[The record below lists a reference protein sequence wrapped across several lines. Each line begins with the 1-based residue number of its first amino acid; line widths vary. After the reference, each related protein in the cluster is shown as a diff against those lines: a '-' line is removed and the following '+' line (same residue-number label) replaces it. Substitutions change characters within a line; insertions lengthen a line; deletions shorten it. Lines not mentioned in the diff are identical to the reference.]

1 MHSDRRPVII
11 GAGPAGLTAA
21 LELAKNG
28 VAAQVFEASS
38 NVGGLA
44 RTPGEHGF
52 RVDPGGHRFF
62 TKNEHILQ
70 LWKSLLPAGEWHAV
84 SRRSAML
91 VDGHYVPYPLLGRN
105 LLTQLGYGR
114 GARGLGSLLWSRMR
128 RGMRS
133 LDDSATFLEWG
144 RYQFGDYWYRMF
156 FDGYVR
162 KTWLAEPAQL
172 TSDWAEQRIK
182 PIVWGG
188 RDAMAADA
196 FLYPRRGPGQLWDAA
211 ASELA
216 RFGVEPSLD
225 SPVVKLRFDGRRWV
239 IELRNGDTVTGDAVF
254 SSMPL
259 QMLVNALEPAPP
271 QQVWEAAAQLKH
283 RGLITVAVALG
294 ERRELPFNWVYT
306 PGMDLQVGRIQN
318 YRQWSDDLTPP
329 GWDGTY
335 LGFEYF
341 IGAGSALWTADD
353 AHMRRRVESDLRT
366 LGFDPSTI
374 ERVMVV
380 RSQFAYPICNP
391 AMESSVAQIRD
402 CLRRQYPSLHPIG
415 RNGMHRYD
423 NQDHAMLS
431 AMHSVKRYFGESVD
445 PWQVNKERRY
455 HESGL
460 LKV

>member
-1 MHSDRRPVII
+1 MHSDRRPLVI

-44 RTPGEHGF
+44 RTPCEHGF

-62 TKNEHILQ
+62 TKDEQILE
-70 LWKSLLPAGEWHAV
+70 LWRSLLPADEWQLV

-91 VDGHYVPYPLLGRN
+91 VNGHYVPYPLVGRN
-105 LLTQLGYGR
+105 LLTQLGYRR
-114 GARGLGSLLWSRMR
+114 GARGLGSLLWSRLR
-128 RGMRS
+128 QGPGS
-133 LDDSATFLEWG
+133 IGDSATFLDWG

-182 PIVWGG
+182 PIVWS
-188 RDAMAADA
+188 RDAVASDA

-211 ASELA
+211 ASTLA
-216 RFGVEPSLD
+216 DFGVRPALD
-225 SPVVKLRFDGRRWV
+225 SPVGKLTFDGRRWT
-239 IELRNGDTVTGDAVF
+239 IDLRNGDTATGDAVF

-259 QMLVNALEPAPP
+259 QMLVSALEPAPP
-271 QQVWEAAAQLKH
+271 QQVWAAAAQLKH

-294 ERRELPFNWVYT
+294 QRRELPFNWVYT
-306 PGMDLQVGRIQN
+306 PGRNVRVGRIQN
-318 YRQWSDDLTPP
+318 YRRWSNDLTPP

-341 IGAGSALWTADD
+341 IGAGSELWAADD
-353 AHMRRRVESDLRT
+353 EHMRNMVESDLHT

-374 ERVMVV
+374 ECVMVV

-391 AMESSVAQIRD
+391 AMDTSVAQIRD
-402 CLRRQYPSLHPIG
+402 YLRRRYPSLHPIG

-431 AMHSVKRYFGESVD
+431 AMHSVKRYFGVSID

>member
-1 MHSDRRPVII
+1 MHSDKRPVII

-28 VAAQVFEASS
+28 VVAQLFEASS

-44 RTPGEHGF
+44 RTPTEHGF
-52 RVDPGGHRFF
+52 RIDPGGHRFF
-62 TKNEHILQ
+62 TKDEQILE
-70 LWKSLLPAGEWHAV
+70 LWKSLLPADQWHSV

-91 VDGHYVPYPLLGRN
+91 VDGRYVPYPLVGRD
-105 LLTQLGYGR
+105 LLTQLGYRR
-114 GARGLGSLLWSRMR
+114 GARGLGSLLWSRLR
-128 RGMRS
+128 RGS
-133 LDDSATFLEWG
+133 IDDSANFLEWG

-162 KTWLAEPAQL
+162 KTWLSEPADL

-182 PIVWGG
+182 PIVWG
-188 RDAMAADA
+188 DAIGADA

-211 ASELA
+211 ASALA
-216 RFGVEPSLD
+216 EFGVEPALG
-225 SPVVKLRFDGRRWV
+225 SPVDKLRFDGRRWT
-239 IELRNGDTVTGDAVF
+239 IELRNGDTATGDAIF

-259 QMLVNALEPAPP
+259 QMLINALEPAPP

-294 ERRELPFNWVYT
+294 QRRELPFNWVYT
-306 PGMDLQVGRIQN
+306 PGRNVRVGRIQN
-318 YRQWSDDLTPP
+318 YRRWSDDLTPRD
-329 GWDGTY
+329 WDGTF

-341 IGAGSALWTADD
+341 IGAGSELWTADD
-353 AHMRRRVESDLRT
+353 DHLRRMVETDLRT
-366 LGFDPSTI
+366 LGFDTRTI
-374 ERVMVV
+374 ERIMVV

-391 AMESSVAQIRD
+391 AMDTSVGRIRD
-402 CLRRQYPSLHPIG
+402 YLRREHPSLHPIG

-431 AMHSVKRYFGESVD
+431 AMHSVKRYFGESID
-445 PWQVNKERRY
+445 PWEVNKERRY

>member
-1 MHSDRRPVII
+1 MHSDRRPLVI

-28 VAAQVFEASS
+28 AAAQVFEASA

-44 RTPGEHGF
+44 RTPDDHGF

-62 TKNEHILQ
+62 TKNDQILE
-70 LWKSLLPAGEWHAV
+70 LWRSLLPADQWLSVA
-84 SRRSAML
+84 RRSAML
-91 VDGHYVPYPLLGRN
+91 VDGHYVPYPLVGRN
-105 LLTQLGYGR
+105 LLTQMGYGR
-114 GARGLGSLLWSRMR
+114 GARGLGSLLWSRLR
-128 RGMRS
+128 RGIRP
-133 LDDSATFLEWG
+133 LDDSANFLQWG

-162 KTWLAEPAQL
+162 KTWLAEPAEL

-188 RDAMAADA
+188 EAIGADA

-211 ASELA
+211 ASALA
-216 RFGVEPSLD
+216 DYGVEPTLD
-225 SPVVKLRFDGRRWV
+225 SPVVKLRFDGGKWTV
-239 IELRNGDTVTGDAVF
+239 ELRNGDTATGDAVF

-259 QMLVNALEPAPP
+259 QMLINALEPAPP
-271 QQVWEAAAQLKH
+271 QPVWDAAAQLRH
-283 RGLITVAVALG
+283 RGLITVAVALSQ
-294 ERRELPFNWVYT
+294 RRELPFNWVYT
-306 PGMDLQVGRIQN
+306 PGPNLRVGRIQN
-318 YRQWSDDLTPP
+318 YRKWSDDLTPP

-341 IGAGSALWTADD
+341 IGAGSDLWTADD
-353 AHMRRRVESDLRT
+353 GRLRRMLETDLRT
-366 LGFDPSTI
+366 LGFDPRTI
-374 ERVMVV
+374 EHVMVV
-380 RSQFAYPICNP
+380 RSQFAYPICDP
-391 AMESSVAQIRD
+391 AMDTSVARIRHY
-402 CLRRQYPSLHPIG
+402 LHKRYPSLHPIG

-431 AMHSVKRYFGESVD
+431 AMHSVERYFGASVD
-445 PWQVNKERRY
+445 PWQVNRKRRY